1 MTVSQ
6 QLNDSSWVV
15 KPQPDRTE
23 VAHLMNNAGLTPL
36 VASLLIQRGLKEP
49 EEVLGFL
56 NPALSAMHHSML
68 MKDMREAV
76 NRLHQAIEDEER
88 ILIYGDYDVDG
99 TTSVAMVASYLEGV
113 GGQVETYI
121 PHRYNE
127 GYGVSMAGVRY
138 ASENRFSLMITLDCG
153 TKDFDPL
160 ADAEDRGI
168 DVIICDHHLPEAK
181 LPAAFAVL
189 NPKRSDCP
197 YPFKE
202 LSGCGVAFKLLQS
215 LAHLMDLPESGIYE
229 ELDLV
234 AISIGADLVELQGE
248 NRIMASQGLKQL
260 RKRQRPGILAL
271 LRAADIHQAPQTI
284 RDISFTL
291 GPRINAAG
299 RMDHA
304 QRVVDLLMETRESRA
319 AEVAREIEEMN
330 QQRRE
335 VDEATT
341 ASALKQLEKSAS
353 GSFVN
358 LVHGK
363 DWHRGVVGIVA
374 SRMIEQRYRPSIVLS
389 EENGALI
396 GSARSVHGVDIHQA
410 LESCEDLLQQFGG
423 HPMAAGLS
431 LKVEQLAEFK
441 KRINDAIALQ
451 LNNVLP
457 KPLVRCDR
465 EVHISELSLEAW
477 KELQQLEPFGP
488 GNPTPVFI
496 LKNVVCVRPP
506 RTFGNQGRHLK
517 ITIEDATGDFP
528 TIDAIGW
535 NMGDLAPHI
544 KQNVPVDIAFTL
556 VKNTWKPRGW
566 QNRTELNLHLKAIRN
581 ADADLP
587 ESTD

>member
-1 MTVSQ
+1 MEKRWQINEQANESETKKLSES
-6 QLNDSSWVV
+6 LNNLD
-15 KPQPDRTE
+15 
-23 VAHLMNNAGLTPL
+23 LTL
-36 VASLLIQRGLKEP
+36 TNILLQRGIDTFDKAKSFFRPSLDEIHDP
-49 EEVLGFL
+49 F
-56 NPALSAMHHSML
+56 L
-68 MKDMREAV
+68 MKDMQKAV
-76 NRLHQAIEDEER
+76 LRIEKAIEEAEN

-121 PHRYNE
+121 PHRYDE
-127 GYGVSMAGVRY
+127 GYGVSMEGIRY

-153 TKDFDPL
+153 TKDFEPL
-160 ADAEDRGI
+160 ADAADRGI
-168 DVIICDHHLPEAK
+168 DVIICDHHLPENR
-181 LPAAFAVL
+181 LPAAYAVL
-189 NPKRSDCP
+189 NPKRADCP

-304 QRVVDLLMETRESRA
+304 QRVVDLLMEKSESRA

-335 VDEATT
+335 VDEKTT
-341 ASALKQLEKSAS
+341 ADALTQLETSHSEAY
-353 GSFVN
+353 VN
-358 LVHGK
+358 IVHGK

-389 EENGALI
+389 EEDGQLI
-396 GSARSVHGVDIHQA
+396 GSARSVDGIDIHQA
-410 LESCEDLLQQFGG
+410 LEDCSDLLQQFGG
-423 HPMAAGLS
+423 HTMAAGLS
-431 LKVEQLAEFK
+431 LKVAQLAEFK
-441 KRINDAIALQ
+441 IRLNDAIAHQ
-451 LNNVLP
+451 SNHVLP
-457 KPLVRCDR
+457 KPVVRCDR
-465 EVHISELSLEAW
+465 EVHINELSLEAW

-496 LKNVVCVRPP
+496 LKDVTCVRPP
-506 RTFGNQGRHLK
+506 RTIGNQGRHLK
-517 ITIEDATGDFP
+517 ITVKDPDGDFP

-535 NMGDLAPHI
+535 NMGELAPYI
-544 KQNVPVDIAFTL
+544 KQNMPVDIAFTL

-581 ADADLP
+581 AGTIMSEA
-587 ESTD
+587 

>member
-15 KPQPDRTE
+15 KPQPDQTA

-88 ILIYGDYDVDG
+88 ILVYGDYDVDG

-121 PHRYNE
+121 PHRYSE
-127 GYGVSMAGVRY
+127 GYGVSMEGVRY
-138 ASENRFSLMITLDCG
+138 ASENRFSLMLTLDCG

-160 ADAEDRGI
+160 ADAADRGI
-168 DVIICDHHLPEAK
+168 DVIICDHHLPEAT

-304 QRVVDLLMETRESRA
+304 QRVVDLLMEKRESRA

-335 VDEATT
+335 VDEKTT
-341 ASALKQLEKSAS
+341 ASALKQLETSAS
-353 GSFVN
+353 DSFVN

-506 RTFGNQGRHLK
+506 RTIGNQGRHLK
-517 ITIEDATGDFP
+517 ITVEDATGDFP

-544 KQNVPVDIAFTL
+544 KQNMPVDIAFTL

-566 QNRTELNLHLKAIRN
+566 QNRTELNLHLKAIRK

-587 ESTD
+587 ESRD

>member
-1 MTVSQ
+1 MTAAQ
-6 QLNDSSWVV
+6 QLNDSSWVI
-15 KPQPDRTE
+15 KTQPNKDA
-23 VAHLMNNAGLTPL
+23 VAHLMGNAGLTPL
-36 VASLLIQRGLKEP
+36 VASLLIQRGLREP

-68 MKDMREAV
+68 MKDMLQAV

-127 GYGVSMAGVRY
+127 GYGVSLEGVRY

-153 TKDFDPL
+153 TKDFEPL
-160 ADAEDRGI
+160 ADAAERGI
-168 DVIICDHHLPEAK
+168 DVIICDHHLPESR
-181 LPAAFAVL
+181 LPQAFAIL

-304 QRVVDLLMETRESRA
+304 QRVVDLLMEKRESRA

-335 VDEATT
+335 VDEKTT
-341 ASALKQLEKSAS
+341 ATALTQLEQSDA

-358 LVHGK
+358 IVHGK

-389 EENGALI
+389 EEDGGLI
-396 GSARSVHGVDIHQA
+396 GSARSVEGVDIHHA
-410 LESCEDLLQQFGG
+410 LEECQDLLQQFGG
-423 HPMAAGLS
+423 HTMAAGLS
-431 LKVEQLAEFK
+431 LKLEHLPEFKTRINAAIAEQL
-441 KRINDAIALQ
+441 NG
-451 LNNVLP
+451 VLP
-457 KPLVRCDR
+457 KPVVRCDR

-488 GNPTPVFI
+488 GNPTPVFM
-496 LKNVVCVRPP
+496 LKNVLCIRPP
-506 RTFGNQGRHLK
+506 RTIGNQGRHLK
-517 ITIEDATGDFP
+517 ITVKDAENDHP

-535 NMGDLAPHI
+535 NMGELAPHI
-544 KQNVPVDIAFTL
+544 KQNMPVDIAFTL

-566 QNRTELNLHLKAIRN
+566 QNRTELNLHLKAIRRAHGGEGN
-581 ADADLP
+581 ARA
-587 ESTD
+587 

>member
-15 KPQPDRTE
+15 KPQPDQTA

-76 NRLHQAIEDEER
+76 HRLHQAIEDEER

-127 GYGVSMAGVRY
+127 GYGVSMEGVRY
-138 ASENRFSLMITLDCG
+138 ASENRFSLMLTLDCG

-160 ADAEDRGI
+160 ADAADRGI
-168 DVIICDHHLPEAK
+168 DVIICDHHLPEAT

-304 QRVVDLLMETRESRA
+304 QRVVDLLMEKRESRA

-341 ASALKQLEKSAS
+341 ASALKQLETSAS
-353 GSFVN
+353 DPFVN

-496 LKNVVCVRPP
+496 LKNVSCVRPP
-506 RTFGNQGRHLK
+506 RTIGNQGRHLK
-517 ITIEDATGDFP
+517 ITVEDATGDFP

-566 QNRTELNLHLKAIRN
+566 QNRTELNLHLKAIRK

-587 ESTD
+587 ESRD

>member
-506 RTFGNQGRHLK
+506 RTIGNQGRHLK

>member
-1 MTVSQ
+1 
-6 QLNDSSWVV
+6 
-15 KPQPDRTE
+15 
-23 VAHLMNNAGLTPL
+23 
-36 VASLLIQRGLKEP
+36 
-49 EEVLGFL
+49 
-56 NPALSAMHHSML
+56 
-68 MKDMREAV
+68 
-76 NRLHQAIEDEER
+76 
-88 ILIYGDYDVDG
+88 
-99 TTSVAMVASYLEGV
+99 
-113 GGQVETYI
+113 
-121 PHRYNE
+121 
-127 GYGVSMAGVRY
+127 
-138 ASENRFSLMITLDCG
+138 
-153 TKDFDPL
+153 
-160 ADAEDRGI
+160 
-168 DVIICDHHLPEAK
+168 
-181 LPAAFAVL
+181 
-189 NPKRSDCP
+189 
-197 YPFKE
+197 
-202 LSGCGVAFKLLQS
+202 
-215 LAHLMDLPESGIYE
+215 
-229 ELDLV
+229 
-234 AISIGADLVELQGE
+234 
-248 NRIMASQGLKQL
+248 
-260 RKRQRPGILAL
+260 
-271 LRAADIHQAPQTI
+271 
-284 RDISFTL
+284 
-291 GPRINAAG
+291 
-299 RMDHA
+299 
-304 QRVVDLLMETRESRA
+304 
-319 AEVAREIEEMN
+319 EIEEMN

-335 VDEATT
+335 VDEETT
-341 ASALKQLEKSAS
+341 ASALKQLETSAS
-353 GSFVN
+353 DSFVN

-506 RTFGNQGRHLK
+506 RTIGNQGRHLK
-517 ITIEDATGDFP
+517 ITVEDATGDFP

-544 KQNVPVDIAFTL
+544 KQNMPVDIAFTL

-566 QNRTELNLHLKAIRN
+566 QNRTELNLHLKAIRK

-587 ESTD
+587 ESRD

>member
-1 MTVSQ
+1 MTAAQ
-6 QLNDSSWVV
+6 QLNDSSWVI
-15 KPQPDRTE
+15 KPKPDKDA
-23 VAHLMNNAGLTPL
+23 VAHLMGNAGLTPL
-36 VASLLIQRGLKEP
+36 VASLLIQRGLREP

-68 MKDMREAV
+68 MKDMLQAV

-127 GYGVSMAGVRY
+127 GYGVSLEGVRY

-153 TKDFDPL
+153 TKDFEPL
-160 ADAEDRGI
+160 ADAAERGI
-168 DVIICDHHLPEAK
+168 DVIICDHHLPEST
-181 LPAAFAVL
+181 LPQAFAIL

-304 QRVVDLLMETRESRA
+304 QRVVDLLMEKRESRA

-335 VDEATT
+335 VDEKTT
-341 ASALKQLEKSAS
+341 ATALTQLEQSDA

-358 LVHGK
+358 IVHGK

-389 EENGALI
+389 EENGGLI
-396 GSARSVHGVDIHQA
+396 GSARSVEGVDIHQA
-410 LESCEDLLQQFGG
+410 LDQCQDLLQQFGG
-423 HPMAAGLS
+423 HTMAAGLS
-431 LKVEQLAEFK
+431 LKLEHLPEFKTRINAAIAEQL
-441 KRINDAIALQ
+441 NG
-451 LNNVLP
+451 VLP
-457 KPLVRCDR
+457 KPVVRCDR

-496 LKNVVCVRPP
+496 LKNVLCIRPP
-506 RTFGNQGRHLK
+506 RTIGNQGRHLK
-517 ITIEDATGDFP
+517 ITVKDAENDYP

-535 NMGDLAPHI
+535 NMGELAPHI
-544 KQNVPVDIAFTL
+544 KQNMQVDIAFTL

-566 QNRTELNLHLKAIRN
+566 QNRTELNLHLKAIRKAHGGEDN
-581 ADADLP
+581 ARA
-587 ESTD
+587 

>member
-1 MTVSQ
+1 MTATQ
-6 QLNDSSWVV
+6 QLNDSSWVI
-15 KPQPDRTE
+15 KQQPNREE
-23 VAHLMNNAGLTPL
+23 VVQLMENAGLTPL

-68 MKDMREAV
+68 MKDMLEAV

-127 GYGVSMAGVRY
+127 GYGVSMEGVRY

-153 TKDFDPL
+153 TKDFEAL
-160 ADAEDRGI
+160 ADASERGI
-168 DVIICDHHLPEAK
+168 DVIVCDHHLPESQ
-181 LPAAFAVL
+181 LPAAYAVL

-304 QRVVDLLMETRESRA
+304 QRVVDLLMEKRESRA

-335 VDEATT
+335 VDEKTT
-341 ASALKQLEKSAS
+341 ADALAQLEKSDT
-353 GSFVN
+353 GPFVN
-358 LVHGK
+358 IVHGR

-389 EENGALI
+389 EEDGHLI
-396 GSARSVHGVDIHQA
+396 GSARSVDGIDIHHA
-410 LESCEDLLQQFGG
+410 LEECSDLLQQFGG
-423 HPMAAGLS
+423 HTMAAGLS
-431 LKVEQLAEFK
+431 LKIEQLAEFK
-441 KRINDAIALQ
+441 IRLNQAIAKQ
-451 LNNVLP
+451 SNDVLP
-457 KPLVRCDR
+457 KPIVRCDR
-465 EVHISELSLEAW
+465 EVHIGELSLEAW

-496 LKNVVCVRPP
+496 LRNVVCVRPP
-506 RTFGNQGRHLK
+506 RTIGNQGRHLK
-517 ITIEDATGDFP
+517 ITVKDPEGDFP

-535 NMGDLAPHI
+535 NMGELAPHI
-544 KQNVPVDIAFTL
+544 KQDMPVDIAFTL

-566 QNRTELNLHLKAIRN
+566 QNRTELNLHLKAIRK
-581 ADADLP
+581 AGTDLAA
-587 ESTD
+587 T

>member
-23 VAHLMNNAGLTPL
+23 IAHLMNNAGLTPL

-389 EENGALI
+389 EENGVLI

-441 KRINDAIALQ
+441 KRVNDAIALQ

-506 RTFGNQGRHLK
+506 RTIGNQGRHLK

-544 KQNVPVDIAFTL
+544 KQNMPVDIAFTL

>member
-1 MTVSQ
+1 MTAAQ

-15 KPQPDRTE
+15 KPQPNREE
-23 VAHLMNNAGLTPL
+23 VEILMKNAGLTPL
-36 VASLLIQRGLKEP
+36 VASLLIQRGLKQP

-68 MKDMREAV
+68 MKDMLPAV

-127 GYGVSMAGVRY
+127 GYGVSLEGVRY

-153 TKDFDPL
+153 TKDFEPL
-160 ADAEDRGI
+160 ADAADRGI
-168 DVIICDHHLPEAK
+168 DVIICDHHLPESI
-181 LPAAFAVL
+181 LPQAFAIL

-234 AISIGADLVELQGE
+234 AISIAADLVELQGE

-304 QRVVDLLMETRESRA
+304 QRVVDLLMEKRESRA

-330 QQRRE
+330 HQRRQ
-335 VDEATT
+335 VDEETT
-341 ASALKQLEKSAS
+341 ANALKQLEQSNAE
-353 GSFVN
+353 SFVN
-358 LVHGK
+358 IVHGK

-389 EENGALI
+389 EENDELI
-396 GSARSVHGVDIHQA
+396 GSARSVEGVDIHKA
-410 LESCEDLLQQFGG
+410 LEDCKDLLKQFGG
-423 HPMAAGLS
+423 HTMAAGLN
-431 LKVEQLAEFK
+431 LKLEHLPEFK
-441 KRINDAIALQ
+441 SRINSAIAAQ
-451 LNNVLP
+451 LNDVLP
-457 KPLVRCDR
+457 KPFVRCDR
-465 EVHISELSLEAW
+465 EVQINELSLEAW

-488 GNPTPVFI
+488 GNPTPLFI
-496 LKNVVCVRPP
+496 LKNVLCVRPP
-506 RTFGNQGRHLK
+506 RTIGNQGRHLK
-517 ITIEDATGDFP
+517 ITVKDPEGDFP

-535 NMGDLAPHI
+535 NMGELAPHI
-544 KQNVPVDIAFTL
+544 KQDMPVDIAFTL

-566 QNRTELNLHLKAIRN
+566 QNRTELNLHLKAIRK
-581 ADADLP
+581 ASSYSPAA
-587 ESTD
+587 SQ

>member
-15 KPQPDRTE
+15 KPQPDQTA

-76 NRLHQAIEDEER
+76 HRLHQAIEDEER

-127 GYGVSMAGVRY
+127 GYGVSMEGVRY
-138 ASENRFSLMITLDCG
+138 ASENRFSLMLTLDCG

-160 ADAEDRGI
+160 ADAADRGI
-168 DVIICDHHLPEAK
+168 DVIICDHHLPEAT

-304 QRVVDLLMETRESRA
+304 QRVVDLLMEKRESRA

-341 ASALKQLEKSAS
+341 ASALKQLETSAS
-353 GSFVN
+353 DPFVN

-496 LKNVVCVRPP
+496 LKNVSCVRPP
-506 RTFGNQGRHLK
+506 RTIGNQGRHLK
-517 ITIEDATGDFP
+517 ITVEDATGDFP

-544 KQNVPVDIAFTL
+544 KQNMPVDIAFTL

-566 QNRTELNLHLKAIRN
+566 QNRTELNLHLKAIRK

-587 ESTD
+587 ESRD

>member
-1 MTVSQ
+1 
-6 QLNDSSWVV
+6 
-15 KPQPDRTE
+15 
-23 VAHLMNNAGLTPL
+23 
-36 VASLLIQRGLKEP
+36 
-49 EEVLGFL
+49 
-56 NPALSAMHHSML
+56 
-68 MKDMREAV
+68 
-76 NRLHQAIEDEER
+76 
-88 ILIYGDYDVDG
+88 
-99 TTSVAMVASYLEGV
+99 
-113 GGQVETYI
+113 
-121 PHRYNE
+121 
-127 GYGVSMAGVRY
+127 
-138 ASENRFSLMITLDCG
+138 
-153 TKDFDPL
+153 
-160 ADAEDRGI
+160 
-168 DVIICDHHLPEAK
+168 
-181 LPAAFAVL
+181 
-189 NPKRSDCP
+189 
-197 YPFKE
+197 
-202 LSGCGVAFKLLQS
+202 
-215 LAHLMDLPESGIYE
+215 MDLPESGIYE

-304 QRVVDLLMETRESRA
+304 QRVVDLLMEKRESRA

-341 ASALKQLEKSAS
+341 ASALKQLETSAS
-353 GSFVN
+353 DSFVN

-488 GNPTPVFI
+488 GNPYACLYPEKRRLCAATTDHWQSRSPP
-496 LKNVVCVRPP
+496 KNHRRGCYRRLSDHRRDWLEYGRLGPAHQAKHARGHCV
-506 RTFGNQGRHLK
+506 H
-517 ITIEDATGDFP
+517 
-528 TIDAIGW
+528 IGQKHVEASR
-535 NMGDLAPHI
+535 LAEP
-544 KQNVPVDIAFTL
+544 
-556 VKNTWKPRGW
+556 
-566 QNRTELNLHLKAIRN
+566 NRVEPS
-581 ADADLP
+581 P
-587 ESTD
+587 ESDSEGRRRPARIKGLTVLKLWHEP

>member
-1 MTVSQ
+1 M
-6 QLNDSSWVV
+6 
-15 KPQPDRTE
+15 E
-23 VAHLMNNAGLTPL
+23 
-36 VASLLIQRGLKEP
+36 
-49 EEVLGFL
+49 
-56 NPALSAMHHSML
+56 
-68 MKDMREAV
+68 
-76 NRLHQAIEDEER
+76 
-88 ILIYGDYDVDG
+88 
-99 TTSVAMVASYLEGV
+99 
-113 GGQVETYI
+113 
-121 PHRYNE
+121 
-127 GYGVSMAGVRY
+127 GVRY
-138 ASENRFSLMITLDCG
+138 ASENRFSLMLTLDCG
-153 TKDFDPL
+153 TKDFDSL
-160 ADAEDRGI
+160 ADAADRGI
-168 DVIICDHHLPEAK
+168 DVIICDHHLPEAT

-304 QRVVDLLMETRESRA
+304 QRVVDLLMEKRESRA

-341 ASALKQLEKSAS
+341 ASALKQLETSAS
-353 GSFVN
+353 DPFVN

-496 LKNVVCVRPP
+496 LKNVSCVRPP
-506 RTFGNQGRHLK
+506 RTIGNQGRHLK
-517 ITIEDATGDFP
+517 ITVEDATGDFP

-544 KQNVPVDIAFTL
+544 KQNMPVDIAFTL

-566 QNRTELNLHLKAIRN
+566 QNRTELNLHLKAIRK

-587 ESTD
+587 ESRD